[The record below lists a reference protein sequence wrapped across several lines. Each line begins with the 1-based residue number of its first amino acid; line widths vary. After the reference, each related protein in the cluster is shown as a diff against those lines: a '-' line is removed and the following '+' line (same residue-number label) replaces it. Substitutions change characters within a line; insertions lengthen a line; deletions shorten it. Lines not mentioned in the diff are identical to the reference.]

1 MKQSFLQEGYNQAE
15 YEQNILAYL
24 KSKAGKGV
32 TLADVVVGTGQ
43 KTEWTE
49 YTLRQMLGKFPAHL
63 EINNQQEL
71 VYLFDLTPKPLPV
84 GKYILQGIGWGLW
97 AVWWVLML
105 AFKIWMVAMLLTY
118 GLVYA
123 LIVVIVIESITR
135 SGDLFWEVCKGIWY
149 GFGEIWKMLIGK
161 SKAQIGE
168 GDYHFLSDIFS
179 YVFGVSALKEDKL
192 EVEKKILQQIR
203 AQGGKLVPAD
213 IVRLTGWNLRDAQTQ
228 AAYLLANYQG
238 EPIVTEA
245 GKIEYLFP
253 ELAKESENN
262 HAPDAIWRY
271 GLPLPLMNYLDKET
285 HNTVT
290 GLNIFNM
297 VMAILSPIII
307 LIMLPELNGDL
318 PDWVLLWLTA
328 VPFAFSAIFLGIPLC
343 RYPFVLAQKKKVQR
357 ANERLFV
364 LGEIFK
370 NLPAPIDAD
379 KDTAKI
385 SQTLSLPADRVKE
398 LLDKL
403 QAEMSAEAIATPEG
417 VQYRF
422 QELV

>member
-24 KSKAGKGV
+24 KQQQKGV

-63 EINNQQEL
+63 EINDQQEL

-84 GKYILQGIGWGLW
+84 GKYILQGISWALW
-97 AVWWVLML
+97 AVWWVFML
-105 AFKIWMVAMLLTY
+105 AFKIWMVGMLLTY

-123 LIVVIVIESITR
+123 LIIVIVIESITR

-149 GFGEIWKMLIGK
+149 GFGEVWKMLIGK
-161 SKAQIGE
+161 NKSSLNE
-168 GDYHFLSDIFS
+168 NDYHFLSDIFS
-179 YVFGVSALKEDKL
+179 YVFGVSASKEDKL
-192 EVEKKILQQIR
+192 EIEKKILQQIR
-203 AQGGKLVPAD
+203 AQGGKLIPAD
-213 IVRLTGWNLRDAQTQ
+213 IVRLTGWSLRDAQTQ

-245 GKIEYLFP
+245 GKIEYHFP
-253 ELAKESENN
+253 ELVKENETSK
-262 HAPDAIWRY
+262 APAPIWEH
-271 GLPLPLMNYLDKET
+271 GLPLPLMNYLDKDT

-297 VMAILSPIII
+297 VMAIVSPFVV
-307 LIMLPELNGDL
+307 LFMLPELNGDL

-328 VPFAFSAIFLGIPLC
+328 VPFVFSAIFLGIPLC
-343 RYPFVLAQKKKVQR
+343 RYPFVQSQKAKVQR

-370 NLPAPIDAD
+370 SLPSPIDVA

-417 VQYRF
+417 VQYHF
-422 QELV
+422 GELG